1 MDLYSMKAS
10 GTFEAIQ
17 FLDEDNRPDMI
28 KLCKRSK
35 SYNNEV
41 VELSPRI
48 LGSVSGAFFAI
59 RNGEQ
64 WDKIEIGDW
73 IVKKDNFYAVVPNGL
88 FKLLFNKS
96 QF

>member
-1 MDLYSMKAS
+1 METFTMKAT

-17 FLDEDNRPDMI
+17 FVSEENRPHMI
-28 KLCKRSK
+28 KLCKRSS
-35 SYNNEV
+35 SYNNEII
-41 VELSPRI
+41 ELSPRI
-48 LGSVSGAFFAI
+48 LGSVTGAFFAI
-59 RNGEQ
+59 QNGEE
-64 WDKIEIGDW
+64 WDSINIGDW